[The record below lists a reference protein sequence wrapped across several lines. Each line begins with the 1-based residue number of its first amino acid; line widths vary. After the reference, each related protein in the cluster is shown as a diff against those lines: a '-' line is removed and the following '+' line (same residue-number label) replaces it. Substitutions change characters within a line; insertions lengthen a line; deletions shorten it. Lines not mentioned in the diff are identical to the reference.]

1 MSIMKRLKTILI
13 ILALGALPTL
23 AQKNLKI
30 DRVFEHNYI
39 ERHKATE
46 VMVQGREL
54 KPYNLTLFRSVTFND
69 GQTLS
74 AQVEQWVETDSREA
88 YDKEVGRVKGHLYY
102 GFFCLPA
109 HKGKLRYLF
118 YRNAALQP
126 DGRDKSLSVV
136 YMEGNATLEELKKM
150 FK

>member
-1 MSIMKRLKTILI
+1 MKRLNI
-13 ILALGALPTL
+13 ILSILVLTILPTL
-23 AQKNLKI
+23 AQNELKI
-30 DRVFEHNYI
+30 SRLFDRDYI
-39 ERHKATE
+39 NRYKATE
-46 VMVQGREL
+46 VLVQGREL
-54 KPYNLTLFRSVTFND
+54 KYYNLTLFRCVTFED
-69 GQTLS
+69 GEPMVGQI
-74 AQVEQWVETDSREA
+74 EQWIETDCRET
-88 YDKEVGRVKGHLYY
+88 YDKEVGRIKGQLYY